1 MSELLDVLKLLDGSI
16 SLKFLLETKLQFE
29 SFETSDDLLGF
40 QVQKLWSKAVVP
52 NLFWCIPPL
61 AHFGPF
67 HSSPITQFQKGG
79 WKGSNIIFAMT
90 QIAHCT
96 LKHSSIVVSF

>member
-40 QVQKLWSKAVVP
+40 QFKSCDLKQWFLTFFDAFFPWLILD
-52 NLFWCIPPL
+52 LFIPPL
-61 AHFGPF
+61 LHNFRRVAEKVQ
-67 HSSPITQFQKGG
+67 T
-79 WKGSNIIFAMT
+79 
-90 QIAHCT
+90 
-96 LKHSSIVVSF
+96 SFLR